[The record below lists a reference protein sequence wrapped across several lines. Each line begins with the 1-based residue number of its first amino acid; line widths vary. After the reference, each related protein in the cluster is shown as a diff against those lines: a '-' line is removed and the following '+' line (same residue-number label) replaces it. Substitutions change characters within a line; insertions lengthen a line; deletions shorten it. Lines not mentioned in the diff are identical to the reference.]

1 MPNLY
6 PFLIYVFVTTFT
18 PGPNNIMAMT
28 NAMHDGIKRT
38 IRFLFG
44 IFAGFIV
51 ILLLSGLLN
60 LVLSDLLPGVHTWLN
75 ILGAGYMVFL
85 AIHIIRSKPIADDL
99 SENKFNSFK
108 AGFVMQFLNIK
119 VIVYG
124 ITVFS
129 LFIIERFHDLIS
141 ISVFAI
147 VLSFIGFVATS
158 TWALGGTLFRPLLSK
173 YYRVFNIVMG
183 ALLIYTAVAGLIT

>member
-6 PFLIYVFVTTFT
+6 PFLIYVIVTTFT

-28 NAMHDGIKRT
+28 NAMHDGFNRT

-60 LVLSDLLPGVHTWLN
+60 LVLADILPGVHAWLN

-85 AIHIIRSKPIADDL
+85 AIHIMRSRPVADDQ

-129 LFIIERFHDLIS
+129 LFIIERYHDLVS
-141 ISVFAI
+141 ISLFAI
-147 VLSFIGFVATS
+147 VLAFIGFVATS
-158 TWALGGTLFRPLLSK
+158 TWALGGNIFRPLLSK
-173 YYRVFNIVMG
+173 YYRIFNIVMG
-183 ALLIYTAVAGLIT
+183 ALLIYTAIAGLFT

>member
-6 PFLIYVFVTTFT
+6 PFLIYVIVTTFT

-28 NAMHDGIKRT
+28 NAMRDGFHKT

-60 LVLSDLLPGVHTWLN
+60 LVLADLLPEVHTWLN

-85 AIHIIRSKPIADDL
+85 AIHIMRSKPIADDQ
-99 SENKFNSFK
+99 SGNKYNSFN

-129 LFIIERFHDLIS
+129 LFIIQRFHDLAS
-141 ISVFAI
+141 ISLFAI
-147 VLSFIGFVATS
+147 VLAFIGFVATS
-158 TWALGGTLFRPLLSK
+158 TWAVAGNLFRPLLKK
-173 YYRVFNIVMG
+173 YYRIFNITMG
-183 ALLIYTAVAGLIT
+183 ALLIYTAIASLLY

>member
-1 MPNLY
+1 MPNFY
-6 PFLIYVFVTTFT
+6 PFLIYVIVTTFT

-28 NAMHDGIKRT
+28 NAMHDGLKRT

-60 LVLSDLLPGVHTWLN
+60 LVLADLLPEVHTWLN
-75 ILGAGYMVFL
+75 ILGAIYMVFL
-85 AIHIIRSKPIADDL
+85 AIHIMRSKPIADDT
-99 SENKFNSFK
+99 STNKFNSFK

-129 LFIIERFHDLIS
+129 LFIIERFHDPLS
-141 ISVFAI
+141 IGLFAI
-147 VLSFIGFVATS
+147 ILAFIGFVATS
-158 TWALGGTLFRPLLSK
+158 TWALGGNLFRPFLKK
-173 YYRVFNIVMG
+173 YYRIFNIVMG
-183 ALLIYTAVAGLIT
+183 ILLIYTAIASLF

>member
-6 PFLIYVFVTTFT
+6 PFLIYVIVTTFT

-28 NAMHDGIKRT
+28 NAMHDGFKKT

-44 IFAGFIV
+44 KFAGFIV

-60 LVLSDLLPGVHTWLN
+60 LVLADILPEVHTWLN

-85 AIHIIRSKPIADDL
+85 AIHIIRSKPIADDP
-99 SENKFNSFK
+99 SANKFNSFK
-108 AGFVMQFLNIK
+108 SGFVMQFLNIK

-124 ITVFS
+124 VTVFS
-129 LFIIERFHDLIS
+129 LFIIERYHDLVS
-141 ISVFAI
+141 ISLIAI
-147 VLSFIGFVATS
+147 VLAFIGFVATT
-158 TWALGGTLFRPLLSK
+158 TWALGGNLFRPLLK
-173 YYRVFNIVMG
+173 KHYRIFNIVMG
-183 ALLIYTAVAGLIT
+183 ALLIYTAIASLF

>member
-1 MPNLY
+1 
-6 PFLIYVFVTTFT
+6 
-18 PGPNNIMAMT
+18 MAMT
-28 NAMHDGIKRT
+28 NAMHDGFKRT

-60 LVLSDLLPGVHTWLN
+60 LVLADILPGIHAWLN

-85 AIHIIRSKPIADDL
+85 AIHIIRSKPIVDDP
-99 SENKFNSFK
+99 SANKFNSFK
-108 AGFVMQFLNIK
+108 VGFVMQFLNIK

-129 LFIIERFHDLIS
+129 LFIIERYHDLAS
-141 ISVFAI
+141 ISLFAI
-147 VLSFIGFVATS
+147 VLAFIGFVATT
-158 TWALGGTLFRPLLSK
+158 TWALSGNLFRPLLK
-173 YYRVFNIVMG
+173 KHYRIFNIIMG
-183 ALLIYTAVAGLIT
+183 ALLVYTAIASLF

>member
-6 PFLIYVFVTTFT
+6 PFLIYVIVTTFT

-28 NAMHDGIKRT
+28 NAMHDGFKRT

-60 LVLSDLLPGVHTWLN
+60 LVLADILPEVHLWLN
-75 ILGAGYMVFL
+75 VLGAGYMVFL
-85 AIHIIRSKPIADDL
+85 AIHIIRSKPIVDDP
-99 SENKFNSFK
+99 SANKFNSFK

-129 LFIIERFHDLIS
+129 LFIIERYPRPGIDQLICHCVGFYRIRS
-141 ISVFAI
+141 DYNLGTWRKSLPTVAEEA
-147 VLSFIGFVATS
+147 LSH
-158 TWALGGTLFRPLLSK
+158 L
-173 YYRVFNIVMG
+173 
-183 ALLIYTAVAGLIT
+183 

>member
-6 PFLIYVFVTTFT
+6 PFLIYVIVTTFT

-28 NAMHDGIKRT
+28 NAMHDGLKQT

-51 ILLLSGLLN
+51 ILSLSGLLN
-60 LVLSDLLPGVHTWLN
+60 LILADILPGVHAWLN

-85 AIHIIRSKPIADDL
+85 AIHIMRSKPITDDP

-129 LFIIERFHDLIS
+129 LFIIERFHDLVS
-141 ISVFAI
+141 ISLFAI
-147 VLSFIGFVATS
+147 ILAFIGFIATS
-158 TWALGGTLFRPLLSK
+158 TWAVAGNLFRPLLTK
-173 YYRVFNIVMG
+173 HYRIFNIVMG
-183 ALLIYTAVAGLIT
+183 ALLIYTAIASLF